1 MMQKLSIFSVKMQ
14 KKHKGDNKMDCTT
27 KKMTFNDFIP
37 HLIATIGAMFAFFG
51 ANAGCCFIF
60 HQPEKPNLSKLRRF

>member
-1 MMQKLSIFSVKMQ
+1 
-14 KKHKGDNKMDCTT
+14 MDCTT

-37 HLIATIGAMFAFFG
+37 HLIAAIGAMFAFFG